1 MTQPVPNGFLGH
13 PRGLMTLFFVEMW
26 ERFSFYGMRALLIL
40 YMVAP
45 VSAGG
50 LGFSAA
56 KGGLIYS
63 LYTFSVY
70 ALGLPGGWVADRFLG
85 YRKAVLIGGVLLA
98 MGHFSLAFS
107 GLSYFY
113 GGLVL
118 IAIGTGLLKTNATS
132 IVGLLY
138 DKNDTARRDSG
149 YTIYYLGINLGAM
162 IAPLVTGFLAQSDT
176 FKEFLGGQGI
186 RPEAGWH
193 FAFGAAGV
201 SMVLGL
207 AQYLIMQKS
216 LGQVGVAP
224 RGGEAKD
231 RHARPQPLT
240 RSDWHRI
247 IVICVLIFFATI
259 FWATFEQAGTTLNL
273 FADRL
278 TANTLFGV
286 DFPSAYFQSVNSAFI
301 LLLGGGIAALW
312 VRLGRHNPSSP
323 VKFALGLFLVG
334 AGMALLIPAA
344 QHAEATGG
352 RVSPMWLI
360 GTYFIHTVGELCLSP
375 IGQSLTS
382 RIAPARVQG
391 LMMGAWFMSLAF
403 GNLVA
408 GNVGGLFET
417 VSLTTIFATVFAV
430 TTGAALVI
438 LILKPT
444 LNRWIGDQPEKSPAH

>member
-26 ERFSFYGMRALLIL
+26 ERFSYYGMRALLIL
-40 YMVAP
+40 YMTLPVAN
-45 VSAGG
+45 GG
-50 LGFSAA
+50 LGFSVA
-56 KGGLIYS
+56 KGGFIYS
-63 LYTFSVY
+63 VYTFSVY
-70 ALGLPGGWVADRFLG
+70 ALGLPGGWFADRFLG

-98 MGHFSLAFS
+98 LGHFSLAFS
-107 GLSYFY
+107 GESPFFT
-113 GGLVL
+113 GLVL
-118 IAIGTGLLKTNATS
+118 IAVGTGLLKTNATS

-162 IAPLVTGFLAQSDT
+162 IAPLVTGFMAQSPT
-176 FKEFLGGQGI
+176 FGEWLKSAGI
-186 RPEAGWH
+186 RPEMGWH

-207 AQYLIMQKS
+207 TQYLVMQRS
-216 LGQVGVAP
+216 LGDVGVAP
-224 RGGEAKD
+224 RGGEARD
-231 RHARPQPLT
+231 AAAAASAAPLS

-247 IVICVLIFFATI
+247 GVICILILFATI

-278 TANTLFGV
+278 TDNTLLGF
-286 DFPSAYFQSVNSAFI
+286 DFPSTWFQSVNSAFI
-301 LLLGGGIAALW
+301 LILGSVMAAMW
-312 VRLGRHNPSSP
+312 TRLGRRNPSSP
-323 VKFALGLFLVG
+323 VKFALALLLVG
-334 AGMALLIPAA
+334 SGMALLIPASQIA
-344 QHAEATGG
+344 AGG
-352 RVSPMWLI
+352 VKVSPMWLI

-403 GNLVA
+403 GNIIA

-417 VSLTTIFATVFAV
+417 IPLTTIFTTIFAITTVAAV
-430 TTGAALVI
+430 VI
-438 LILKPT
+438 LILKP
-444 LNRWIGDQPEKSPAH
+444 LLVRWTGDRPE

>member
-40 YMVAP
+40 YMTLPVAN
-45 VSAGG
+45 GG
-50 LGFSAA
+50 LGFSVA

-63 LYTFSVY
+63 VYTFSVY
-70 ALGLPGGWVADRFLG
+70 ALGLPGGWFADRFIG
-85 YRKAVLIGGVLLA
+85 YRRAVLIGGVLLA
-98 MGHFSLAFS
+98 LGHFSLAFP
-107 GLSYFY
+107 GEAYFFA
-113 GGLVL
+113 GLVL
-118 IAIGTGLLKTNATS
+118 IAVGTGLLKTNATS

-162 IAPLVTGFLAQSDT
+162 FAPLATGSMAQSDT
-176 FKEFLGGQGI
+176 FGGWLKSAGI
-186 RPEAGWH
+186 RPEMGWH

-201 SMVLGL
+201 AMVLGL
-207 AQYLIMQKS
+207 IQYLIMQRS
-216 LGQVGVAP
+216 LGEVGVLP
-224 RGGEAKD
+224 RGGT
-231 RHARPQPLT
+231 ARDKAAPTPPL
-240 RSDWHRI
+240 SPADWKRI
-247 IVICVLIFFATI
+247 GVICILILFATI

-278 TANTLFGV
+278 TANTLFGF
-286 DFPSAYFQSVNSAFI
+286 DFPSTWYQSVNSAFI
-301 LLLGGGIAALW
+301 LILGSVMVAMW
-312 VRLGRHNPSSP
+312 VRLGRRNPSSP
-323 VKFALGLFLVG
+323 VKFALALFLVG
-334 AGMALLIPAA
+334 GGMALLIPASQIA
-344 QHAEATGG
+344 AGG
-352 RVSPMWLI
+352 VKVSPMWLI

-403 GNLVA
+403 GNLIA

-417 VSLTTIFATVFAV
+417 ISLTTIFLTIFAI
-430 TTGAALVI
+430 TTLAALVI
-438 LILKPT
+438 LVLKPM
-444 LNRWIGDQPEKSPAH
+444 LNRWTADQPEAPAAH

>member
-40 YMVAP
+40 YMTLPVA
-45 VSAGG
+45 SGG
-50 LGFSAA
+50 LGFSVA

-63 LYTFSVY
+63 VYTFSVY
-70 ALGLPGGWVADRFLG
+70 ALGLPGGWVADRFIG

-107 GLSYFY
+107 GESYFF

-118 IAIGTGLLKTNATS
+118 IAVGTGLLKTNATS

-162 IAPLVTGFLAQSDT
+162 LAPLMIGSMAQGET
-176 FKEFLGGQGI
+176 FAGWLKSAGI
-186 RPEAGWH
+186 RPEMAWH

-201 SMVLGL
+201 AMVLGL
-207 AQYLIMQKS
+207 TQYLIMQRS
-216 LGQVGVAP
+216 LGSVGVLP
-224 RGGEAKD
+224 RGGETREA
-231 RHARPQPLT
+231 AASAPPLS
-240 RSDWHRI
+240 RGDWHRI
-247 IVICVLIFFATI
+247 GVICILIFFATI

-278 TANTLFGV
+278 TANTLFGF
-286 DFPSAYFQSVNSAFI
+286 DFPSTWFQSVNSAFI
-301 LLLGGGIAALW
+301 LILGSVIAAMW
-312 VRLGRHNPSSP
+312 VRLGRRNPSSP

-334 AGMALLIPAA
+334 AGMALLIPASQIA
-344 QHAEATGG
+344 SSGVK
-352 RVSPMWLI
+352 VSPMWLI

-417 VSLTTIFATVFAV
+417 ISLATIFATIFAV
-430 TTGAALVI
+430 TTVAAIVI
-438 LILKPT
+438 LVLKPL
-444 LNRWIGDQPEKSPAH
+444 LNRWTGDRPEPSAAH

>member
-1 MTQPVPNGFLGH
+1 
-13 PRGLMTLFFVEMW
+13 
-26 ERFSFYGMRALLIL
+26 
-40 YMVAP
+40 
-45 VSAGG
+45 
-50 LGFSAA
+50 
-56 KGGLIYS
+56 
-63 LYTFSVY
+63 
-70 ALGLPGGWVADRFLG
+70 
-85 YRKAVLIGGVLLA
+85 
-98 MGHFSLAFS
+98 
-107 GLSYFY
+107 
-113 GGLVL
+113 
-118 IAIGTGLLKTNATS
+118 
-132 IVGLLY
+132 
-138 DKNDTARRDSG
+138 
-149 YTIYYLGINLGAM
+149 M

>member
-40 YMVAP
+40 YMTLPVAN
-45 VSAGG
+45 GG
-50 LGFSAA
+50 LGFSVA

-63 LYTFSVY
+63 VYTFSVY
-70 ALGLPGGWVADRFLG
+70 ALGLPGGWFADRFIG
-85 YRKAVLIGGVLLA
+85 YRKAVLIGGVLLSL
-98 MGHFSLAFS
+98 GHFSLAFS
-107 GLSYFY
+107 GESYFY
-113 GGLVL
+113 SGLVL
-118 IAIGTGLLKTNATS
+118 IAVGTGLLKTNATS

-162 IAPLVTGFLAQSDT
+162 LAPLVTGFMAQSET
-176 FKEFLGGQGI
+176 FGGWLKSAGI
-186 RPEAGWH
+186 RPEMGWH

-207 AQYLIMQKS
+207 TQYLIMQRS
-216 LGQVGVAP
+216 LGSVGVLP
-224 RGGEAKD
+224 RGGETRA
-231 RHARPQPLT
+231 AAASAPPLS

-247 IVICVLIFFATI
+247 GVICILIVFATI

-278 TANTLFGV
+278 TANTLFGF
-286 DFPSAYFQSVNSAFI
+286 DFPSTWFQSVNSAFI
-301 LLLGGGIAALW
+301 LILGSVMAALW
-312 VRLGRHNPSSP
+312 VRLGRRNPSSP
-323 VKFALGLFLVG
+323 VKFALALFLVG
-334 AGMALLIPAA
+334 GGMALLIPASQIA
-344 QHAEATGG
+344 SSGVK
-352 RVSPMWLI
+352 VSPMWLI

-417 VSLTTIFATVFAV
+417 ISLTTIFATIFAV
-430 TTGAALVI
+430 TTLAAIVI
-438 LILKPT
+438 LVLKP
-444 LNRWIGDQPEKSPAH
+444 LLRRWTGDQPEPSAAH

>member
-26 ERFSFYGMRALLIL
+26 ERFSYYGMRALLIL
-40 YMVAP
+40 YMTLPVAN
-45 VSAGG
+45 GG
-50 LGFSAA
+50 LGFSVA

-63 LYTFSVY
+63 VYTFSVY
-70 ALGLPGGWVADRFLG
+70 ALGLPGGWVADRFIG
-85 YRKAVLIGGVLLA
+85 YRKAVLFGGVLLA
-98 MGHFSLAFS
+98 LGHFSLAFS
-107 GLSYFY
+107 GESYFY
-113 GGLVL
+113 SGLVL
-118 IAIGTGLLKTNATS
+118 IAVGTGLLKTNATS

-162 IAPLVTGFLAQSDT
+162 LAPLVTGFMAQSET
-176 FKEFLGGQGI
+176 FGGWLKSAGI
-186 RPEAGWH
+186 RPEMGWH

-207 AQYLIMQKS
+207 TQYLVMQRS
-216 LGQVGVAP
+216 LGSVGVLP
-224 RGGEAKD
+224 RGGETRA
-231 RHARPQPLT
+231 AAASAPPLS

-247 IVICVLIFFATI
+247 GVICILIAFATI

-278 TANTLFGV
+278 TANTLFGF
-286 DFPSAYFQSVNSAFI
+286 DFPSTWFQSVNSAFI
-301 LLLGGGIAALW
+301 LILGSVMAALW
-312 VRLGRHNPSSP
+312 VRLGRRNPSSP
-323 VKFALGLFLVG
+323 VKFALALFLVG
-334 AGMALLIPAA
+334 GGMALLIPASQIA
-344 QHAEATGG
+344 SSGVK
-352 RVSPMWLI
+352 VSPMWLI

-417 VSLTTIFATVFAV
+417 ISLTTIFATIFAV
-430 TTGAALVI
+430 TTLAAIVI
-438 LILKPT
+438 LVLKP
-444 LNRWIGDQPEKSPAH
+444 LLRRWTGDQPEPSAAH